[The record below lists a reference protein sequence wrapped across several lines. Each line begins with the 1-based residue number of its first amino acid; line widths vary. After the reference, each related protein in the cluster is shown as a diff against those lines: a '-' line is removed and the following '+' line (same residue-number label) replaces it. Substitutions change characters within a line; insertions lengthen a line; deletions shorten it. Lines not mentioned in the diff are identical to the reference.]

1 MDHRDMEERLSTL
14 EQHAVLREE
23 LRGEIERVAYRLRDN
38 SDFNRPYWERGLEV
52 MTDHGLT
59 KMGRKALIYILG
71 ACAAAFLLW
80 IGSLGVLWK

>member
-1 MDHRDMEERLSTL
+1 MDHRDIEERLSVL

-23 LRGEIERVAYRLRDN
+23 LPAEIERVAYRLRDD
-38 SDFNRPYWERGLEV
+38 SDFSHPYWQKGLEV

-59 KMGRKALIYILG
+59 KMGRKALIYVVG

-80 IGSLGVLWK
+80 LGSLGIFFK